1 MLEINISEIVIFIFF
16 AAAAVQTILYLF
28 VYPALLVPPKKIENT
43 VEMPV
48 SVIICA
54 RNEEK
59 NLRKHLPLILAQD
72 YPQFEV
78 IVVDDCSDDG
88 TEFLLKQ
95 MEAKHPNLRSTR
107 LNPDNKFRH
116 GKKLALTVGIKSAK
130 YETLMLTDAD
140 CRPDSE
146 GWLRSFVRKFSGGKT
161 IVLGYGG
168 YIHKDGLLDKLVRF
182 DTIFVAINY
191 LSAARWGM
199 PYMGVGRNLAYSK
212 ELFFKNK
219 GFATHYGFISGDDDL
234 FVNEVATKA
243 NTTLNLDEG
252 SITRSVQV
260 RSFIHWVYQKKR
272 HLSSSQKYRS
282 ATKLYLGIE
291 PLSRLL
297 YFMSGTAALAIFYK
311 SDMLQLILIA
321 IGVRQLVQLVVFK
334 LSMRRLGERNLL
346 LYSPIF
352 DALQP
357 IIYLIFFSNN
367 LFAGG
372 PKKWK

>member
-1 MLEINISEIVIFIFF
+1 MFEINITEIVLYLFF
-16 AAAAVQTILYLF
+16 AAAAVQAVLYIF
-28 VYPALLVPPKKIENT
+28 IYPALLVPPKKIENT
-43 VEMPV
+43 VELPV

-59 NLRKHLPLILAQD
+59 NLRKHLPMIMAQD
-72 YPQFEV
+72 YPNFEV

-130 YETLMLTDAD
+130 YDTLMLTDAD
-140 CRPDSE
+140 CIPDSE
-146 GWLRSFVRKFSGGKT
+146 GWLRSFVRKFSSGKT

-168 YIHKDGLLDKLVRF
+168 YIHKEGLLDKLVRF
-182 DTIFVAINY
+182 DTVFVAINY
-191 LSAARWGM
+191 LSAARLGM

-212 ELFFKNK
+212 ELFFRNK
-219 GFATHYGFISGDDDL
+219 GFASHYGFISGDDDL
-234 FVNEVATKA
+234 FINEVANST
-243 NTTLNLDEG
+243 NTTLNLEEG
-252 SITRSVQV
+252 SATRSVQV
-260 RSFIHWVYQKKR
+260 RSFIHWIYQKKR
-272 HLSSSQKYRS
+272 HLSSSQKYKS
-282 ATKLYLGIE
+282 TTKLFLGIE
-291 PLSRLL
+291 PLSRLF
-297 YFMSGTAALAIFYK
+297 YFMAGTAALAFFY
-311 SDMLQLILIA
+311 DTNHLQYILIA
-321 IGVRQLVQLVVFK
+321 IGLRQLLQLLVFK
-334 LSMRRLGERNLL
+334 LSMRRLGEQNLL

-357 IIYLIFFSNN
+357 IMYLVFFSNN